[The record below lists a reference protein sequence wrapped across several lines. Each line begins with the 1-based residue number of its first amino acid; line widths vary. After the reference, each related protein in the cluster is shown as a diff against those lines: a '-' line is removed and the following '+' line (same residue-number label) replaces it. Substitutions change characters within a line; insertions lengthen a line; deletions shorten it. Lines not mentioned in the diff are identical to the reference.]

1 MKITVYK
8 KYEYNISVDE
18 MKQLKKDYKSNPN
31 DFYNLLDKND
41 FIPFI
46 MDEIYDSDI
55 DYEII
60 IDEKDYNKFC
70 ERWKK
75 L

>member
-18 MKQLKKDYKSNPN
+18 MKQLKKEYKN
-31 DFYNLLDKND
+31 DPKDTYNLSDKND

-46 MDEIYDSDI
+46 MDEIYDNDM